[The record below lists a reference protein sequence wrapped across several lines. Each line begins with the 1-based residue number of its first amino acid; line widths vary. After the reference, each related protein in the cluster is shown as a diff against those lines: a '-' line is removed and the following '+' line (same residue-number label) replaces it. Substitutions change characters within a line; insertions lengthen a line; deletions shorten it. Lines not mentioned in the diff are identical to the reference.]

1 MDITSAFATYGTCVE
16 RETEVR
22 ENVQA
27 AVKDL
32 EKTSYAINTGLEKMH
47 NTKGIQNLQ
56 SICEDCV
63 SQLTNV
69 PALYEALQEKV
80 PAGEYYRF
88 HHNFRGTTQRLVAA
102 TCLIT
107 YLRENRLAPHEE
119 VAQSLGLCTQREKGF
134 HLDLE
139 DYLLGTL
146 SISHELAR
154 LAINSVS
161 AGDYA
166 RPFQIQQFLRD
177 LHAAY
182 SLLFPKN
189 ELRKKF
195 DELKYA
201 LKKTE
206 EVVYNLSLR
215 GLKPQDSETSG

>member
-1 MDITSAFATYGTCVE
+1 MDITAAFASYGTSVE
-16 RETEVR
+16 HETEVR
-22 ENVQA
+22 ESVQA

-32 EKTSYAINTGLEKMH
+32 EKTSYCISTTLEKMH
-47 NTKGIQNLQ
+47 HTQGVQNIQT
-56 SICEDCV
+56 ICAECHTE
-63 SQLTNV
+63 LAKV
-69 PALYEALQEKV
+69 PSLYAALQEKV

-88 HHNFRGTTQRLVAA
+88 HQNFKGTTQRLVAA

-107 YLRENRLAPHEE
+107 YLEENRLAPHEE
-119 VAQSLGLCTQREKGF
+119 VAQFLGLCTQREKGF

-146 SISHELAR
+146 HISHELSR
-154 LAINSVS
+154 LAINSVT
-161 AGDYA
+161 AGDYT
-166 RPFQIQQFLRD
+166 RPFQIRQFLRD

-189 ELRKKF
+189 DLRKKF
-195 DELKYA
+195 DELKYS

-215 GLKPQDSETSG
+215 GLKPPEMETSG